1 MDYKEKANELKELIN
16 SYKTITILMHKRP
29 DGDTIGSALALFNS
43 LKSQNRSCE
52 VVCIDSDLPVKF
64 KFLKSF
70 DRIKKKIDFD
80 NSLVITLDC
89 ADINRTGF
97 DLSARDIVNID
108 HHKSNTNF
116 GILNIVEIEVSTTA
130 VLYKLLKEGFFI
142 DKSIAE
148 GLYSGLITDSI
159 NFTTSLVT
167 KDTFDLAREL
177 LEYGLDVSYISNN
190 INKHQSLA
198 HIRAK
203 AKAIDNLELKLNGY
217 LAITTLNSQNILSTG
232 VKTTDI
238 DGIIDELISLATVEI
253 AILITDFNN
262 IIKVSLRS
270 KNADVSNV
278 AINFGG
284 GGHKNASGFEVK
296 NGKIEE
302 VKKYLI
308 EYIKDKIYGK
318 KKS

>member
-1 MDYKEKANELKELIN
+1 MNYKEKANELKELIN

-97 DLSARDIVNID
+97 DLSNRDIVNID

-142 DKSIAE
+142 DKSVAE
-148 GLYSGLITDSI
+148 ALYSGLITDSI

-217 LAITTLNSQNILSTG
+217 LAFTALDVQDIKKSGAKVS
-232 VKTTDI
+232 DI
-238 DGIIDELISLATVEI
+238 DGIIDEFISLATVEV
-253 AILITDFNN
+253 AILITNFDG
-262 IIKVSLRS
+262 ILKASLRS
-270 KNADVSNV
+270 KNEDISLV
-278 AINFGG
+278 AKKFGG
-284 GGHKNASGFEVK
+284 GGHKNAAGFEVK
-296 NGKIEE
+296 NGKIEQ
-302 VKKYLI
+302 
-308 EYIKDKIYGK
+308 IKSELVEFIRDKING
-318 KKS
+318 